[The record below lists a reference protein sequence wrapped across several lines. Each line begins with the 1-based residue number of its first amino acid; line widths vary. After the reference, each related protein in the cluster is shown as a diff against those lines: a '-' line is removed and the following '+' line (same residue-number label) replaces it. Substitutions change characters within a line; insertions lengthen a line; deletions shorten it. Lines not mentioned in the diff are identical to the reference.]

1 MNTNEIIETTEKYY
15 LPVFG
20 RAQVAWDHGQ
30 GCKLYDADGK
40 EYTDYFAGIAVNSL
54 GYNHPAIVD
63 GICEQAKKV
72 IHCSNIY
79 YTEIQAKTVQ
89 ILSEVT
95 GFDRIFLCNSGAE
108 ANEGAI
114 KLIRKYGIKKNPK
127 KYKIV
132 TALESFHGRTM
143 ETLTA
148 TGQEHYHE
156 GLSPL
161 PQGFVYVPYGDI
173 DALEKEMDDEVCGVL
188 LEPVQGEGGVY
199 VPPAGYLE
207 KVKELCAKHDALLV
221 FDEVQTGFCRSGKW
235 FAYMLSGVK
244 PDILTMAK
252 AIGGGVPMGAFAV
265 DEKLAHVFAPG
276 DHGTTFGGNCLA
288 CAACYA
294 TVSTLR
300 KEGMD
305 KVAAK
310 TGAYFKAGLQEVA
323 KAFPDKVKAVRGE
336 GLLLGMEM
344 NKPAGSLVAAAQ
356 AKGCIINCTA
366 GKVLRFAPPLIIT
379 EAELD
384 KLIEV
389 LKEIIKDF

>member
-1 MNTNEIIETTEKYY
+1 MNTKEIIETTEKYY

-20 RAQVAWDHGQ
+20 RAQIAWDHGE

-54 GYNHPAIVD
+54 GYNHPAIVN

-127 KYKIV
+127 KYKII

-148 TGQEHYHE
+148 PGQEHYHE

-161 PQGFVYVPYGDI
+161 PQGFVYVPFGDI
-173 DALEKEMDDEVCGVL
+173 DALAKEMDDEVCGVL

-199 VPPAGYLE
+199 VPPADYLA
-207 KVKELCAKHDALLV
+207 KVKELCSKHDALLV

-244 PDILTMAK
+244 PDILTLAK

-288 CAACYA
+288 CAASYA

-310 TGAYFKAGLQEVA
+310 TGAYFKAALQEVA
-323 KAFPDKVKAVRGE
+323 KAFPDKVKDVRGE

-344 NKPAGSLVAAAQ
+344 NKPAGALVGAAQ

-366 GKVLRFAPPLIIT
+366 GTVLRFAPPLIIT
-379 EAELD
+379 EVEIDNL
-384 KLIEV
+384 KEV